1 MSENP
6 LDLLMNPKTIATV
19 GAGNNPMKMGTM
31 QANSI
36 LKGGYKG
43 KYYPIHPTEKI
54 VLGHRAYPS
63 VADLPEAPDLATLVV
78 PTDRVIPLLEDF
90 GKIGTRRAIIMSAGF
105 RETGAK
111 GRALEDRLGEVA
123 ARYGIRFLGPNC
135 MGILNSQISLN
146 LTVSPLKV
154 KPGILGFA
162 SHSGTYVA
170 QTIAYLKKR
179 GIRFAKAISIGNEA
193 NINII
198 DALEYLGADKDTRAV
213 ILYMEGIC
221 DGLKLIEVARKIT
234 PHKPV
239 LAQYV
244 GGSTAGARAG
254 MSHTGALAGPD
265 FLCDGILKQA
275 GIIRVTSIEDL
286 FSHGWALAT
295 QPPLAGKRIGIVTNS
310 GGPATA
316 ISHTLDLEGM
326 EVPCFSEDLQNRIR
340 PHVPLNASTVNPVDL
355 TFYLDIELL
364 AATVPEMIMKSNE
377 VDGMII
383 HGVVNFSVGRKA
395 QDDNEDSDILLGRPQ
410 DRSVIERMTSLPL
423 RYNTPLLISS
433 FFDRDDKYTAA
444 YEDNNVPVFDS
455 PEKAARA
462 MVSLLRYR
470 EIRDRKITA
479 PPVIPAPDSGARRI
493 IMTALDKGQRA
504 LDEYEAKRILSLYG
518 IPVTL
523 ERLVLKEEDA
533 VHAAK
538 NIGFPVALK
547 ACSWEIM
554 HKTERGLVTLNV
566 RTEAEVRDS
575 FRAIR
580 KLAQGDIPV
589 LVQQMVCRGREFVV
603 GMTRFPRFGPC
614 VLFGLGGVFTE
625 AINDTSSRLAPLST
639 VEAEEMIFDI
649 RAKKILGQF
658 RGMPPV
664 DISSLGKLLQ
674 DIGIISILHPEV
686 AEIDL
691 NPVIIHGVKPVVAD
705 ALFVLTGGP
714 RSVVA

>member
-6 LDLLMNPKTIATV
+6 FDLLMNPKSIATV
-19 GAGNNPMKMGTM
+19 GAGNNPVKMGTM
-31 QANSI
+31 QATSI

-43 KYYPIHPTEKI
+43 KFYPIHPTEKT

-63 VADLPEAPDLATLVV
+63 VSDLPEVPDLATLVV
-78 PTDRVIPLLEDF
+78 PPDRVIPLLEDF

-105 RETGAK
+105 RETGTE
-111 GRALEDRLGEVA
+111 GRVLEDRLNEVA

-135 MGILNSQISLN
+135 MGILNSRISLN
-146 LTVSPLKV
+146 LTVTPLKV

-162 SHSGTYVA
+162 SHSGTYVS
-170 QTIAYLKKR
+170 QTFTYLKKR
-179 GIRFAKAISIGNEA
+179 GIRFGKAISIGNEA

-198 DALEYLGADKDTRAV
+198 DALEYLGADEDTRAV
-213 ILYMEGIC
+213 ILYIEGIC
-221 DGLKLIEVARKIT
+221 DGLKLVEVARKIT

-254 MSHTGALAGPD
+254 MSHTGALTGPD

-275 GIIRVTSIEDL
+275 GIIRVPSIEDL
-286 FSHGWALAT
+286 FTHGWTLAT
-295 QPPLAGKRIGIVTNS
+295 QPPLRGKKIGIVTNS

-326 EVPCFSEDLQNRIR
+326 EVPCFSEDLQNRLR
-340 PHVPLNASTVNPVDL
+340 PHMPPHASTVNPVDL

-364 AATVPEMIMKSNE
+364 AATVPEIIIKSNE
-377 VDGMII
+377 VDGMIV
-383 HGVVNFSVGRKA
+383 HGVVNFGVRRGV
-395 QDDNEDSDILLGRPQ
+395 QNDNQESGILLGRPP
-410 DRSVIERMTSLPL
+410 DRSGIERIVSLSSK
-423 RYNTPLLISS
+423 YNIPLLISS

-444 YEDNNVPVFDS
+444 YEDSNVPVFDS

-470 EIRDRKITA
+470 EIRDRKIT
-479 PPVIPAPDSGARRI
+479 PPPLIPVPDSGAKQI
-493 IMTALDKGQRA
+493 IMTALGKGQRA
-504 LDEYEAKRILSLYG
+504 LDEYEAKRILSAYG

-523 ERLVLKEEDA
+523 EKLVFKEEDA
-533 VHAAK
+533 VHAAN

-554 HKTERGLVTLNV
+554 HKTERGLVALNV
-566 RTEAEVRDS
+566 RTEAEIHNS
-575 FRAIR
+575 FHAIR

-589 LVQQMVCRGREFVV
+589 LVQQMVSGDREFVV
-603 GMTRFPRFGPC
+603 GMTRFLRFGPC

-625 AINDTSSRLAPLST
+625 AINDISSRLAPLST

-664 DISSLGKLLQ
+664 DIPSLGKLLQ
-674 DIGIISILHPEV
+674 NIGIISILHPEV

-705 ALFVLTGGP
+705 ALFVL
-714 RSVVA
+714 S

>member
-6 LDLLMNPKTIATV
+6 LDFLMNPKTIATV

-31 QANSI
+31 QATSI
-36 LKGGYKG
+36 VKGGYEG
-43 KYYPIHPTEKI
+43 KFYPIHPAEKT

-63 VADLPEAPDLATLVV
+63 VHDLPEAPDLATLVV
-78 PTDRVIPLLEDF
+78 PPARVIPLLEDF

-105 RETGAK
+105 RETGTEGKAH
-111 GRALEDRLGEVA
+111 EDRLNEVA
-123 ARYGIRFLGPNC
+123 ERYGIRFLGPNC

-146 LTVSPLKV
+146 LTVSPLRV

-170 QTIAYLKKR
+170 QTLTYLKKR
-179 GIRFAKAISIGNEA
+179 GIRFSKAISIGNET

-213 ILYMEGIC
+213 ILYIEGIC
-221 DGLKLIEVARKIT
+221 DGRKLIEVARKIT

-265 FLCDGILKQA
+265 ILCDGILKQA
-275 GIIRVTSIEDL
+275 GIIRCTSIEDL
-286 FSHGWALAT
+286 FTHGWALAT
-295 QPPLAGKRIGIVTNS
+295 QPPLRGKRIGIVTNS
-310 GGPATA
+310 GGPGTA
-316 ISHTLDLEGM
+316 ISHTLDLGGM
-326 EVPCFSEDLQNRIR
+326 EVPRFSEDLQNRLR
-340 PHVPLNASTVNPVDL
+340 PHMPPHASTANPVDL
-355 TFYLDIELL
+355 TFYLDMELL
-364 AATVPEMIMKSNE
+364 AATVPEIIMKSNE

-383 HGVVNFSVGRKA
+383 HGVVNFGAKRGVQSGN
-395 QDDNEDSDILLGRPQ
+395 QDSGILLGRPS
-410 DRSVIERMTSLPL
+410 DRSGIKRMVSLPSK
-423 RYNTPLLISS
+423 YNIPLLISS

-444 YEDNNVPVFDS
+444 YEDNGIPVFDS

-462 MVSLLRYR
+462 MVSLLSYR
-470 EIRDRKITA
+470 EIRDRKTSV
-479 PPVIPAPDSGARRI
+479 PPVIPEPDMGARRI
-493 IMTALDKGQRA
+493 IMTALEKGQKA
-504 LDEYEAKRILSLYG
+504 LDEHEAKKILSAYG

-523 ERLVLKEEDA
+523 ETLVFKEEDA
-533 VHAAK
+533 VHASSAL
-538 NIGFPVALK
+538 GFPVVIK

-554 HKTERGLVTLNV
+554 HKTEKGLIVLNV

-575 FRAIR
+575 FQAIR
-580 KLAQGDIPV
+580 KLAEGNIPI
-589 LVQQMVCRGREFVV
+589 LVQQMVSGDREFVV

-625 AINDTSSRLAPLST
+625 AINDTSFRLAPLHA
-639 VEAEEMIFDI
+639 VEAEEMIFAM
-649 RAKKILGQF
+649 RAKKILGRF

-664 DISSLGKLLQ
+664 DCTSLVKLLQ
-674 DIGIISILHPEV
+674 NIGIISILHPEI

-691 NPVIIHGVKPVVAD
+691 NPVIIHGAKPVVAD
-705 ALFVLTGGP
+705 ALFVL
-714 RSVVA
+714 S

>member
-6 LDLLMNPKTIATV
+6 LDSLMNPESIATV

-31 QANSI
+31 QVSSI

-43 KYYPIHPTEKI
+43 KFYPIHPQEKT

-63 VADLPEAPDLATLVV
+63 VSALPEAPDLATLVV
-78 PTDRVIPLLEDF
+78 PPERVIPLLEDF
-90 GKIGTRRAIIMSAGF
+90 GKIGTRRVIIMSAGF
-105 RETGAK
+105 RERGAAGK
-111 GRALEDRLGEVA
+111 ALEDRLNEVA
-123 ARYGIRFLGPNC
+123 AKYGMRFLGPNC
-135 MGILNSQISLN
+135 MGVLNSQISLN
-146 LTVSPLKV
+146 LTVTPLEI

-179 GIRFAKAISIGNEA
+179 GIRFGKAISIGNEA

-198 DALEYLGADKDTRAV
+198 DALEYLGADEDTKAV

-221 DGLKLIEVARKIT
+221 DGRRLIEVARKIT

-244 GGSTAGARAG
+244 GGSNAGARAG

-275 GIIRVTSIEDL
+275 GIIRVTSIEEL

-295 QPPLAGKRIGIVTNS
+295 QPPLRGKRIGIVTNS

-316 ISHTLDLEGM
+316 ISHTLDLGGM
-326 EVPCFSEDLQNRIR
+326 DVPRFPENLQNSLR
-340 PHVPLNASTVNPVDL
+340 PHMPPHASTVNPVDL

-364 AATVPEMIMKSNE
+364 AATAPEIIMKSSE

-383 HGVVNFSVGRKA
+383 HGVFNLGARRGA
-395 QDDNEDSDILLGRPQ
+395 RNGDEDSAILLGRPP
-410 DRSVIERMTSLPL
+410 DHSGIERMVSLPSK
-423 RYNTPLLISS
+423 YNIPLVISS
-433 FFDRDDKYTAA
+433 FFDRSDKYTAA
-444 YEDNNVPVFDS
+444 YQDNNVPVFDA

-462 MVSLLRYR
+462 MVSLSRYR
-470 EIRDRKITA
+470 EIREKKITA
-479 PPVIPAPDSGARRI
+479 PPVIPMSDSGAMQI
-493 IMTALDKGQRA
+493 IMTALDKNQRA
-504 LDEYEAKRILSLYG
+504 LDEHEAKKILSAYG
-518 IPVTL
+518 IPVTMEKL
-523 ERLVLKEEDA
+523 AFEEKDA

-538 NIGFPVALK
+538 EIGFPVAVK
-547 ACSWEIM
+547 ACSREIM
-554 HKTERGLVTLNV
+554 HKTERGLVALNI

-575 FRAIR
+575 FRSIR

-589 LVQQMVCRGREFVV
+589 LIQQMVSGAREFVV

-625 AINDTSSRLAPLST
+625 AINDTSSRLAPISSA
-639 VEAEEMIFDI
+639 EAEEMIFDI

-664 DISSLGKLLQ
+664 DITSLAKLLQ
-674 DIGIISILHPEV
+674 SIGMISILHPEI

-691 NPVIIHGVKPVVAD
+691 NPVIIQGAAPVVAD
-705 ALFVLTGGP
+705 AMFVLQ
-714 RSVVA
+714 S